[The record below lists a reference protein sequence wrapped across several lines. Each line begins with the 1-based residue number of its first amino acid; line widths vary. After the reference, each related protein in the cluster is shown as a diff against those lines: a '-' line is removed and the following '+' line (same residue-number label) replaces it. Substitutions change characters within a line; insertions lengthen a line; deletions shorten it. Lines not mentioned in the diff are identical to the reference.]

1 MKINREKFFLLRS
14 EDKQLNTLFRT
25 PSKLLTSRRILFVK
39 YTAIFAYALMLIMQ
53 IWLLVSFSGEPTSDA
68 ARYTGDALSCVQNG
82 SWFPT
87 AEKFVG
93 NGGVA
98 GTGYVNFLCLLFR
111 ITNNIKIA
119 YAANIL
125 LVQLMLFSTAYIT
138 KKVTGSDTVH
148 YSVVAIFCLFGT
160 YWSEICFARTEI
172 FFTALAFFALAL
184 VCSGKKSCAVFAG
197 VVLAYANWAR
207 PLAMSFIIAILWLF
221 FYKRSRIFSYVK
233 FASGFAAAVL
243 IIMTFTYINSGKFIY
258 QPTVASGNLLIGAND
273 DADGSYDNVVFKEG
287 HAGYIDPEKKKT
299 MSYEE
304 INSVYS
310 KAATEWIKENPL
322 KYISLMP
329 RKLLYFFVSE
339 TYSGDVYFN
348 NGIQTGGAVYIREVL
363 SILHGDGDRTLQTG
377 DVLIIYTQIFYM
389 FVFALFI
396 AGVIF
401 SAAKGY
407 WRSMSFLYGLIIIG
421 AFISMLTVGG
431 ARYHFPYLPTMII
444 SAAQLT
450 DAALVRRS
458 GKDITEQ

>member
-148 YSVVAIFCLFGT
+148 YSVCRDILPFRNILERNMFCPHRNIFH
-160 YWSEICFARTEI
+160 SSCFFRTRAGVQRQK
-172 FFTALAFFALAL
+172 T
-184 VCSGKKSCAVFAG
+184 CAVFAG

-243 IIMTFTYINSGKFIY
+243 IIMTFTYL
-258 QPTVASGNLLIGAND
+258 TAAS
-273 DADGSYDNVVFKEG
+273 S
-287 HAGYIDPEKKKT
+287 
-299 MSYEE
+299 
-304 INSVYS
+304 
-310 KAATEWIKENPL
+310 
-322 KYISLMP
+322 
-329 RKLLYFFVSE
+329 
-339 TYSGDVYFN
+339 
-348 NGIQTGGAVYIREVL
+348 
-363 SILHGDGDRTLQTG
+363 
-377 DVLIIYTQIFYM
+377 
-389 FVFALFI
+389 
-396 AGVIF
+396 
-401 SAAKGY
+401 
-407 WRSMSFLYGLIIIG
+407 
-421 AFISMLTVGG
+421 FISRQSPQATCLS
-431 ARYHFPYLPTMII
+431 R
-444 SAAQLT
+444 
-450 DAALVRRS
+450 
-458 GKDITEQ
+458 K